1 MATTLMATALA
12 LSGCAPTS
20 GQRTETFEFTGTR
33 LDIVN
38 YNANMP
44 VDASEQAGI
53 AGVVVTVQTKTMGKN
68 ASIPDWSLEGT
79 SLNLGTPCDGG
90 MVGYCEGSYT
100 VEVPVGTV
108 VYVNGDPAAID

>member
-1 MATTLMATALA
+1 MATALA

-20 GQRTETFEFTGTR
+20 EQRTETFDFTGTR
-33 LDIVN
+33 VDIVN

-68 ASIPDWSLEGT
+68 ANTPDWSLEGT

-90 MVGYCEGSYT
+90 MIGYCEGRYS
-100 VEVPVGTV
+100 VEVPVGTA
-108 VYVNGDPAAID
+108 VYVNGSPAAMS